1 MGIMKNEKSPLGLYM
16 HIPFCVKKCAYCDFL
31 SMEASEG
38 TKRQYVEALLAELES
53 VRRIANSYDLQTI
66 YLGGGT
72 PSVLDTTLM
81 WGILEKTQDVFSVNL
96 PGMKEITLEVNPGT
110 VSKEKWKEYQK
121 MGIRR
126 ISMGLQSTHNDE
138 LKLLGRIHNYEQFLE
153 NYHGAREAGFDNI
166 SIDLMSALPNQT
178 LDKYRMS
185 LERVAKLSPEHISSY
200 SLIVEEG
207 TPFWSL
213 YGENG
218 RKKKELPTEETDREM
233 YEATKEVLSSYGYH
247 RYEISNYAKAG
258 YESIHN
264 SSYWTGVPYLG
275 VGLGASSYL
284 ENNRYQNRDDMKGYL
299 KYASDTDK
307 RRILVESLTKEEQ
320 MSEFM
325 FLGLRRMYG
334 VSKTDF
340 YNIFGTAME
349 QVFGEALDKM
359 EREMLLEI
367 EGDRVSLTDRGIDV
381 SNFVFSEFLL

>member
-1 MGIMKNEKSPLGLYM
+1 MRNKKSPLGLYV

-31 SMEASEG
+31 SMKASDR

-53 VRRIANSYDLQTI
+53 VRGIANSYDLQTI
-66 YLGGGT
+66 YFGGGT
-72 PSVLDTTLM
+72 PSVLDTVLL
-81 WGILEKTQDVFSVNL
+81 WKILRKTQNVFSVKL
-96 PGMKEITLEVNPGT
+96 SDMKEITLEVNPGT

-121 MGIRR
+121 MGIGR

-138 LKLLGRIHNYEQFLE
+138 LQLLGRIHTYEQFLE
-153 NYHGAREAGFDNI
+153 NYHGAREAGFENI
-166 SIDLMSALPNQT
+166 SIDVMSALPDQS
-178 LDKYRMS
+178 LDKYIMS
-185 LERVAKLSPEHISSY
+185 LERIAKLSPEHISSY

-218 RKKKELPTEETDREM
+218 RKEKELPTEETDREM

-284 ENNRYQNRDDMKGYL
+284 ENKRYQNRSDMQGYL
-299 KYASDTDK
+299 QYASNIDN
-307 RRILVESLTKEEQ
+307 RRNLVETLTKEDQ

-325 FLGLRRMYG
+325 FLGLRRMCG
-334 VSKTDF
+334 VSKKDF
-340 YNIFGTAME
+340 YDIFGLDME
-349 QVFGEALDKM
+349 QIFGETLHKM
-359 EREMLLEI
+359 EREMLLKI
-367 EGDRVSLTDRGIDV
+367 EGDRVSLTDKGIDV